1 MDTEQLRMIMDTIKS
16 VAGTAGT
23 AGVVWI
29 CVHYLVQLI
38 TVVAAPIC
46 WAVSVVMVARYAS
59 TLIGSRVQTA
69 SADEIEKTKQKQI
82 ELEKAKVEM
91 LKHETFIQLRKIAQA
106 ANASIS
112 EHGGIYLSSEFNRII
127 EKLKKNDVAS

>member
-1 MDTEQLRMIMDTIKS
+1 MDTIKS

-46 WAVSVVMVARYAS
+46 WAVSVIMVARYAS
-59 TLIGSRVQTA
+59 VLIGGKQQVA
-69 SADEIEKTKQKQI
+69 SADEVEKTKQKQI
-82 ELEKAKVEM
+82 ELERTKVDLEKSKADAQ
-91 LKHETFIQLRKIAQA
+91 KHGAIKQLCKIAQA
-106 ANASIS
+106 AGLSHS
-112 EHGGIYLSSEFNRII
+112 EYSGIYNDADLAKLI
-127 EKLKKNDVAS
+127 EKVKA

>member
-38 TVVAAPIC
+38 TIVATPIC
-46 WAVSVVMVARYAS
+46 WAVSVVMVARY
-59 TLIGSRVQTA
+59 TTQLIGSKQEVA
-69 SADEIEKTKQKQI
+69 SADEQEKTKQKQI
-82 ELEKAKVEM
+82 ELERVKVEAG
-91 LKHETFIQLRKIAQA
+91 KHQAVKQLCKIA
-106 ANASIS
+106 ASAGVSHS
-112 EHGGIYLSSEFNRII
+112 EYSGIYSDSDVLKIA
-127 EKLKKNDVAS
+127 EKVKKQ